1 MKFVFMLGEKA
12 FPVRWMCK
20 RLEVSCSGFY
30 AWRARPESE
39 HARRDRVLGA
49 RIAAVHSENRGVYGS
64 PRICDE
70 LRADGEK
77 VSKKRVARLMREKGL
92 TGKAPR
98 RFRRTTDSSHG
109 LPVAE
114 NILARNFAVDMP
126 NEAWV
131 GDITYVRTWEGWLY
145 AAVVLDLYSRR
156 VVGWAVAD
164 HMRTELAL
172 DALKMAVDLRRPGR
186 GLIHHSDR
194 GSQYASLGYR
204 AELDRHGI
212 VCSMS
217 RKGDC
222 WDNAVAE
229 SFFATLKGELIERAC
244 WPTKARARAA
254 IIEYIACFYNS
265 KRSHSVLGYTSP
277 VEYEMSVRRWSAAA

>member
-114 NILARNFAVDMP
+114 NILARNFAVDSP
-126 NEAWV
+126 NEVWV

-164 HMRTELAL
+164 HTCA
-172 DALKMAVDLRRPGR
+172 PNW
-186 GLIHHSDR
+186 HS
-194 GSQYASLGYR
+194 
-204 AELDRHGI
+204 
-212 VCSMS
+212 
-217 RKGDC
+217 
-222 WDNAVAE
+222 
-229 SFFATLKGELIERAC
+229 T
-244 WPTKARARAA
+244 P
-254 IIEYIACFYNS
+254 
-265 KRSHSVLGYTSP
+265 
-277 VEYEMSVRRWSAAA
+277 

>member
-12 FPVRWMCK
+12 FSVRWMCK

-114 NILARNFAVDMP
+114 NILARNFSVDEP
-126 NEAWV
+126 NEVWV

-145 AAVVLDLYSRR
+145 VAVLLDLYSRR

-172 DALKMAVDLRRPGR
+172 DALKMAIDLRNPAPG
-186 GLIHHSDR
+186 LVHHSDR
-194 GSQYASLGYR
+194 GSQYASLEYR

-229 SFFATLKGELIERAC
+229 SFFATLKRELIEREC
-244 WPTKARARAA
+244 WPTKARAKAA
-254 IIEYIACFYNS
+254 IIEYIA
-265 KRSHSVLGYTSP
+265 
-277 VEYEMSVRRWSAAA
+277 

>member
-1 MKFVFMLGEKA
+1 MRFSFMLEEKA

-39 HARRDRVLGA
+39 HARRDRVLGVS
-49 RIAAVHSENRGVYGS
+49 IAAVHSENRGVYGS
-64 PRICDE
+64 PRIYDE
-70 LRADGEK
+70 LQAKGEA

-114 NILARNFAVDMP
+114 NILARNFTVDRP
-126 NEAWV
+126 NEVWV

-145 AAVVLDLYSRR
+145 VAVVLDLYSRR

-164 HMRTELAL
+164 HMRTDLAL
-172 DALKMAVDLRRPGR
+172 DALKMAIDLRNPGS
-186 GLIHHSDR
+186 GLIYHSDR
-194 GSQYASLGYR
+194 GSQYASLDYR
-204 AELDRHGI
+204 AELHRHGI
-212 VCSMS
+212 S

-229 SFFATLKGELIERAC
+229 SFFATLKGELIEREC

-277 VEYEMSVRRWSAAA
+277 MEYEMSVRRWSAVA

>member
-1 MKFVFMLGEKA
+1 MKFTFMLGEKA
-12 FPVRWMCK
+12 YPVRWMCK
-20 RLEVSCSGFY
+20 RLGVSSSGFY
-30 AWRARPESE
+30 AWKARPESE
-39 HARRDRVLGA
+39 HARRDRVLGLA
-49 RIAAVHSENRGVYGS
+49 IAAVHSEHRGVYGS
-64 PRICDE
+64 PRIYDQ
-70 LRADGEK
+70 LQADGEA

-109 LPVAE
+109 LPVAK
-114 NILARNFAVDMP
+114 NILDRNFTVEKP
-126 NEAWV
+126 NEVWV

-145 AAVVLDLYSRR
+145 VAVVLDLYSRR
-156 VVGWAVAD
+156 AVGWAVAD
-164 HMRTELAL
+164 HLRTELAL
-172 DALKMAVDLRRPGR
+172 DALKMALDLRNPGL

-194 GSQYASLGYR
+194 GSQYASLDYR

-212 VCSMS
+212 LCSMS

-229 SFFATLKGELIERAC
+229 SFFATLKRELIEREC
-244 WPTKARARAA
+244 WPTKARAKAA

-265 KRSHSVLGYTSP
+265 KRSHSLLGYTSP
-277 VEYEMSVRRWSAAA
+277 MEYEMSVRRWSAAA

>member
-1 MKFVFMLGEKA
+1 MLAEKA

-20 RLEVSCSGFY
+20 HLEVSCSGFY
-30 AWRARPESE
+30 AWRSRPESE
-39 HARRDRVLGA
+39 HTRRDRVLGV
-49 RIAAVHSENRGVYGS
+49 RIAAVHGENRGVYGS
-64 PRICDE
+64 PRIYDE
-70 LRADGEK
+70 LQADGEA
-77 VSKKRVARLMREKGL
+77 VSKKRVARLMREKAL
-92 TGKAPR
+92 SGKAPR
-98 RFRRTTDSSHG
+98 RFKRTTDSSHG
-109 LPVAE
+109 LPVAK
-114 NILARNFAVDMP
+114 NILDRKFTVDRP
-126 NEAWV
+126 NEVWV

-145 AAVVLDLYSRR
+145 VAVVLDLYSRR

-172 DALKMAVDLRRPGR
+172 DALKMAINLRNPGP

-194 GSQYASLGYR
+194 GSQYASLEYR

-229 SFFATLKGELIERAC
+229 S
-244 WPTKARARAA
+244 
-254 IIEYIACFYNS
+254 
-265 KRSHSVLGYTSP
+265 
-277 VEYEMSVRRWSAAA
+277 